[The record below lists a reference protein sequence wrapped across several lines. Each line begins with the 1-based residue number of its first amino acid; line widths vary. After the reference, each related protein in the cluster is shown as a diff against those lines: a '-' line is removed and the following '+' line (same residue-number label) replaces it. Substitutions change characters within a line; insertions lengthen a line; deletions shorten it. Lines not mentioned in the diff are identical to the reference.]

1 MTTRRW
7 IRSRRLRGM
16 QWKPL
21 ERSLVVKKKI
31 EKEKEIAE
39 MKDAKQELDLT
50 VPPRSFQ
57 ETLERIRLDNDR
69 SYFLSGRV
77 DRLIYDE
84 NCVFADPFVSFE
96 GRDRFVENLSN
107 LGSFITNYSAKML
120 RYEDSTPD
128 SIVKTRVMVTLELN
142 LPWKPILAWPWGVE
156 YVIDPKTNL
165 ITTHKETWG
174 IEPWEVRIQI
184 TGELCFLSCSSSSV
198 LEGKKSSQ
206 CLS

>member
-1 MTTRRW
+1 
-7 IRSRRLRGM
+7 
-16 QWKPL
+16 
-21 ERSLVVKKKI
+21 
-31 EKEKEIAE
+31 

-174 IEPWEVRIQI
+174 IEPW
-184 TGELCFLSCSSSSV
+184 
-198 LEGKKSSQ
+198 
-206 CLS
+206 